1 MFTRI
6 RTRAAACAA
15 GAVITAM
22 IAVVATATPAMA
34 YGKANWQTTF
44 AGTATSPGT
53 GNSFGFWGW
62 CDFAGGVASG
72 SSGDCQLAQ
81 YVHTPAGG
89 GFTCHESIDL
99 TAWTTTTGS
108 GNFVITGSATVNPAA
123 VTVPCLQLFP
133 GGSPFAG
140 VDTGIPAVPGH
151 HNIGVGAIGPPGAVG
166 EFNVTVVQ
174 VP

>member
-6 RTRAAACAA
+6 RMAAVACAA
-15 GAVITAM
+15 GAVLTA
-22 IAVVATATPAMA
+22 ALTVVATATPAMA

-44 AGTATSPGT
+44 DGTATFPST

-62 CDFAGGVASG
+62 CDFAGGVTSG
-72 SSGDCQLAQ
+72 TSGDCQLAQ

-108 GNFVITGSATVNPAA
+108 GTFVVAGSATVTP
-123 VTVPCLQLFP
+123 TSLTGPCLAFFP
-133 GGSPFAG
+133 AQPSPFAD
-140 VDTGIPAVPGH
+140 VDTGIPGAAGRYHPG
-151 HNIGVGAIGPPGAVG
+151 VDALAPGAVG
-166 EFNVTVVQ
+166 EFNITVTQ